1 MDPWSHVLYV
11 PIFHDDVIK
20 WKHFPR
26 YWPFVGEF
34 TGHRWIPLT
43 KASDAELWCFL
54 WSAPWI
60 NGWVNNRE
68 DGDLRRHR
76 AHYDVIVMSSMIN
89 LEHWGNR
96 KMDLCQRNILGC
108 ALFLCWMSPSSFFTN
123 ITINVLFHHTDY
135 YFYWHVYAHGY
146 TNWTTD
152 LGLLQ
157 FWFCNRSPLGVFPL
171 LGFLLWYWIEHVTIG
186 FF

>member
-1 MDPWSHVLYV
+1 MEPCALCTHIPWWRHQMETFSALLAFCGGIHRSPVNSPHKGKWRGALMFSLICALNKRLSKQSWGWWFETPSCSLWRHCNV
-11 PIFHDDVIK
+11 FDDK
-20 WKHFPR
+20 SWAL
-26 YWPFVGEF
+26 GQ
-34 TGHRWIPLT
+34 
-43 KASDAELWCFL
+43 SQ
-54 WSAPWI
+54 
-60 NGWVNNRE
+60 NG
-68 DGDLRRHR
+68 
-76 AHYDVIVMSSMIN
+76 
-89 LEHWGNR
+89 
-96 KMDLCQRNILGC
+96 RNILGC